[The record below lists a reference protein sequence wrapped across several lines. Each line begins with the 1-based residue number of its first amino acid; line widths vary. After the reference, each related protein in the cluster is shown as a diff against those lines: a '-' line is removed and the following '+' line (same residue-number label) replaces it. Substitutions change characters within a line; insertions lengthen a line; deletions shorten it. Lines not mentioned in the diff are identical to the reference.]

1 MKRVAIVGGAKSSRY
16 LAPFSDSTIEIW
28 SLNDMIEALPS
39 CRPSRWFEM
48 HRPDAIRAYRP
59 EWGYLAKLA
68 SLPCPVYMCEA
79 MPEIPN
85 SRTYPL
91 DQMISLYGG
100 YFTNSVAY
108 MLAMAISE
116 GYEEIHLYGVEMSVS
131 SEYILE
137 RPSVEYFVGLAR
149 GMGIKVYI
157 PEISTLNHGYWLY
170 GYDEANEVAA
180 VRMEVPMPVRQIK
193 ILTSLAG
200 EGFSFIAGDIVDASE
215 MIAVD
220 LIRAGYAEPLEKT
233 QAGQGRDIQPA
244 TVEVAAV
251 APPEKA
257 APAKPKPRKK
267 AGGGR

>member
-16 LAPFSDSTIEIW
+16 LAPFNDSTIEIW

-149 GMGIKVYI
+149 GLGINVII
-157 PEISTLNHGYWLY
+157 PKISTLNQGYWLY
-170 GYDEANEVAA
+170 GYDQADDAANV
-180 VRMEVPMPVRQIK
+180 VMEVPMPVRQIK

-200 EGFSFIAGDIVDASE
+200 ADFSFVAGDIVDASE
-215 MIAVD
+215 MIAID
-220 LIRAGYAEPLEKT
+220 LIRAGHAEAIGETK
-233 QAGQGRDIQPA
+233 AGQA
-244 TVEVAAV
+244 TNIETASIEAPQTAV
-251 APPEKA
+251 MPK
-257 APAKPKPRKK
+257 AKPKKVRK
-267 AGGGR
+267 